1 MAAEEEAEEN
11 LLEARKK
18 VADLEDVGKVHFHL
32 EEVILQAAED
42 LRIDG
47 HLIDQTEVLEEI
59 ESLLADLE
67 ENVKKVRN
75 KF

>member
-1 MAAEEEAEEN
+1 VI
-11 LLEARKK
+11 LEA
-18 VADLEDVGKVHFHL
+18 V
-32 EEVILQAAED
+32 ED

-47 HLIDQTEVLEEI
+47 HQIDQTEVLEEI

-75 KF
+75 EF

>member
-1 MAAEEEAEEN
+1 MEGN

-18 VADLEDVGKVHFHL
+18 VVDLEDVEKVHLHL
-32 EEVILQAAED
+32 EEVTLEAVED
-42 LRIDG
+42 LRIDV

-75 KF
+75 EF

>member
-11 LLEARKK
+11 LLEVRKK
-18 VADLEDVGKVHFHL
+18 VADLEDVEKVHLHL
-32 EEVILQAAED
+32 EEVILEAVED

-47 HLIDQTEVLEEI
+47 HQIDQTEVLEEI

-75 KF
+75 EF